1 MKVSVFITTDEEKVR
16 RPGEDVE
23 GVGVMK
29 DEEIKF
35 EELEV
40 SNILNG
46 EGDTTLLQYTLKYI
60 SLMEVDKL

>member
-1 MKVSVFITTDEEKVR
+1 
-16 RPGEDVE
+16 
-23 GVGVMK
+23 MK

-46 EGDTTLLQYTLKYI
+46 EGGTTLLQYTLKYI